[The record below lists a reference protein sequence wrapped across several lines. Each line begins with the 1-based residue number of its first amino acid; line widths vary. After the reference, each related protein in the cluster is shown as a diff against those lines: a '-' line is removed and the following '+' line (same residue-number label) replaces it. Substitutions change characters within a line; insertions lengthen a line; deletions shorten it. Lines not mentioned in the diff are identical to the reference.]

1 MRNDIDIIKRA
12 LDIYSRYET
21 EAIEKSIENLPPL
34 SPSFYTR
41 LDERAEEIKRSN
53 KKSISVKKAITILV
67 AATLIIACL
76 SVVAYAVAERTKIG
90 GFFVEWFEGHVQLRP
105 DLENQ
110 DENLSV
116 ENVKIGYIPD
126 GFTIVDQGSGYGL
139 KFYEWK
145 SDEKKLYITYSIS
158 RDGAHGFNTENNNFA
173 IITIGDLSIYKAEYT
188 NQISL
193 MWTDGNFKYNV
204 DSNNVEWEELIKI
217 VEGISYEDATA

>member
-41 LDERAEEIKRSN
+41 LDERAEEIKLSN
-53 KKSISVKKAITILV
+53 KKSISFKKAITILV

-90 GFFVEWFEGHVQLRP
+90 GFFVEWFEGHAKLSN
-105 DLENQ
+105 D
-110 DENLSV
+110 DEKN
-116 ENVKIGYIPD
+116 ENVSLDNVSVNYLPD
-126 GFTIVDQGSGYGL
+126 GFLMTNNEISARR
-139 KFYEWK
+139 KFFVWENDI
-145 SDEKKLYITYSIS
+145 STLEFTVSILTNGNIFIDTENGYSILTV
-158 RDGAHGFNTENNNFA
+158 G
-173 IITIGDLSIYKAEYT
+173 EYT
-188 NQISL
+188 VHKNVYPEEICVLWEHKGIVYSL
-193 MWTDGNFKYNV
+193 KGINFT
-204 DSNNVEWEELIKI
+204 WEELIKI